1 MNIKSLITIEKDI
14 TIDVEHEN
22 GFVQKIYLA
31 YISANIDRDNGQFNL
46 NMQILDKDNYE
57 KYNYYIYMQVRDFME
72 NLSAYSQGCML
83 ELLCGILPSNEE
95 TNAQAANYL
104 KL

>member
-14 TIDVEHEN
+14 TIDVEYEN
-22 GFVQKIYLA
+22 GLVQKVYLA
-31 YISANIDRDNGQFNL
+31 YICANIDRENGQCNL

-57 KYNYYIYMQVRDFME
+57 KYNYYIYMQVREFME
-72 NLSAYSQGCML
+72 NLGAYSQGSIL

-95 TNAQAANYL
+95 TNEEAASYL

>member
-14 TIDVEHEN
+14 TIDVEYEN
-22 GFVQKIYLA
+22 GLVQKVYLA
-31 YISANIDRDNGQFNL
+31 YICANIDRENGQCNL

-57 KYNYYIYMQVRDFME
+57 KYNYYIYMQVREFME
-72 NLSAYSQGCML
+72 NLGAYTQGSML

-95 TNAQAANYL
+95 TNTQAANYL

>member
-14 TIDVEHEN
+14 TIDVEYEN
-22 GFVQKIYLA
+22 GFVQKVYLA
-31 YISANIDRDNGQFNL
+31 YICANIDRENGQCNL

-57 KYNYYIYMQVRDFME
+57 KYNYYIYMQVREFLE
-72 NLSAYSQGCML
+72 TLGAYTQGSTL

-95 TNAQAANYL
+95 TNEEAASYL
-104 KL
+104 KV

>member
-14 TIDVEHEN
+14 TIDVEYEN
-22 GFVQKIYLA
+22 GLIQKVYLA
-31 YISANIDRDNGQFNL
+31 YICANIDRENGQCNL

-57 KYNYYIYMQVRDFME
+57 KYNYYIYMQVREFME
-72 NLSAYSQGCML
+72 NLGAYTQGSML

-95 TNAQAANYL
+95 TNEEAASYL

>member
-1 MNIKSLITIEKDI
+1 MNIKSLITIEKDV

-31 YISANIDRDNGQFNL
+31 YISANIDRDNGQCNL

-57 KYNYYIYMQVRDFME
+57 KYNYYIYMQVREFME
-72 NLSAYSQGCML
+72 NLGAYSQGCML

-95 TNAQAANYL
+95 TNEQAANYL